1 MTTPLLPHWPHVPDL
16 RHVGRPHTAPRHA
29 DEATRSWWLD
39 AGTRAEFSA
48 AAEREQG
55 RILRSRIGTL
65 TLGSNIIVGY
75 RKPR

>member
-16 RHVGRPHTAPRHA
+16 RHGGRPPARHP

-39 AGTRAEFSA
+39 VGTRAEFSA
-48 AAEREQG
+48 AVEREQA
-55 RILRSRIGTL
+55 RILRSKLATL